1 MPARYGIPASPSSA
15 ATAGLSPLPVA
26 LLKSTSRLSVCF
38 ARLTQ
43 ISAIW
48 VVIGVSPP
56 PPAVASTPSAIVGRV
71 GSSRRASRI
80 WRNRSRSQPSPHAST
95 GLRGA
100 PNGGNAARRRSSVG
114 GDSGGDWRPSS
125 VAWVAASADPPPDRV
140 TTARVREAGGD
151 GYAANRL

>member
-1 MPARYGIPASPSSA
+1 LFNNATGNGLNPAVAALLGEAGIPYLAGMRTALAVLAQWA
-15 ATAGLSPLPVA
+15 AYGERRARAAAAPVA
-26 LLKSTSRLSVCF
+26 SALAPHVGAALRRLSVCF

-100 PNGGNAARRRSSVG
+100 PNGGN
-114 GDSGGDWRPSS
+114 
-125 VAWVAASADPPPDRV
+125 
-140 TTARVREAGGD
+140 
-151 GYAANRL
+151 